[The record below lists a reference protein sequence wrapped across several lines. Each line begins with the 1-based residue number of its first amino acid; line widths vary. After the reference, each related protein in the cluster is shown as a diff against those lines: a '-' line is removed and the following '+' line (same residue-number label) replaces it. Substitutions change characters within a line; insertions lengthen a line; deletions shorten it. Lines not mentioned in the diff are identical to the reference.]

1 MTPTD
6 SHSKADGDILR
17 EGTLCWYCGQ
27 YRMKVVPGGLS
38 IGEMVYSSNII
49 NSRALVDD
57 PFAARQEHHDAA
69 RKSNCVMCYKCL
81 ERYAFEIGTLDKE
94 YVEQHVSNEE
104 RQEIEIVDTDT
115 FLLPWEEKKFPF
127 GCWLYQYPDI
137 DVRKKF
143 WSLSLAELYIR
154 GFRLAGE
161 VWFGNWEA
169 DQLLTKFTATGES
182 VAVPEEFIEH
192 VVATIHVDDSS
203 FPERLAHLRAV
214 AFDVSIMEA
223 AGHYLGQ

>member
-6 SHSKADGDILR
+6 SYFTADGDIAR

-27 YRMKVVPGGLS
+27 YRMKVVPGRS
-38 IGEMVYSSNII
+38 IGEMVYSSHIH
-49 NSRALVDD
+49 NSRELADGTVQDCQD
-57 PFAARQEHHDAA
+57 HHDAA
-69 RKSNCVMCYKCL
+69 MKSTCVMCYECL
-81 ERYAFEIGTLDKE
+81 QSYAFEIGALDSE
-94 YVEQHVSNEE
+94 YVEHHLANNESQNCE
-104 RQEIEIVDTDT
+104 VVDSDT
-115 FLLPWEEKKFPF
+115 HLLPLQEKKFPF

-169 DQLLTKFTATGES
+169 DQLLTKFAATGES
-182 VAVPEEFIEH
+182 VAVPEGFIEH
-192 VVATIHVDDSS
+192 VAATIHVDDSS
-203 FPERLAHLRAV
+203 FPGRLARLRAV

-223 AGHYLGQ
+223 TGDHLSQ